1 LRNSSPTSLSPS
13 GGVFARNADVTISQ
27 STISEN
33 TGSNPAGLSLEG
45 TGNAFVD
52 GSTISQ
58 NGRGIWI
65 SKSGG
70 SLTINGS
77 TVSDNPGSGIE
88 MALVNGSA
96 TISNTTISGNATGG
110 VFSGGGLS
118 ARLPNSASL
127 TIRDS
132 TITGHTAL
140 RRGGGVYLN
149 VAPNSSASIER
160 TRIFANTVDTG
171 IAVAIDWGGA
181 GMYARSFGTVSIT
194 DSHIEDN
201 TSLSNGGGLEIKGGG
216 SATVLRSSIT
226 GNSARYL
233 GGGIYSRGDK
243 PLDLSIVEC
252 TISGNS
258 ATNGGGIQVSGG
270 NVSDVSIVRSILT
283 GNDAHGTLLA
293 SSPRSGNGG
302 GLSALGSRVFVT
314 ESTIDSNMAR
324 KFGGGIYH
332 NAGSIDIQRSTISSN
347 AAETGGGLR
356 VDGATIGQSTISNN
370 SAVVAGGIYGGI
382 QRIDHSTVAFN
393 QASSIAGG
401 IFGANSFE
409 LNHTIVARNTG
420 AINDIAMLT
429 GATISATYSIIGIS
443 FGSGLAPAPV
453 GSPDA
458 NGNLVG
464 SSPLTNGRIEP
475 RLGPLADNGGPTLTH
490 ALMPDSPAINA
501 GDPAAMAG
509 VGGVPLHDQRGA
521 PFTRVYGGRIDMG
534 AFESQPT
541 DRVLG
546 DFNRD
551 GVVDAGDYV
560 VWRRTTG
567 SAVAP
572 GTAADGNGDGLVNQ
586 TDFLLWKSNFGS
598 VFAPPAAATIAS
610 HENAVAAVVADDVV
624 ESEAVRSSVTARNS
638 TTAIGS
644 GPVLASFARP
654 RAKTSLWG
662 TKLAHAQVEVAD
674 QAMASWVASRAPNKR
689 AEQEPASV
697 RLQPGRVPGI
707 ATRSGGELAAIEV
720 AFESLGAAERT

>member
-1 LRNSSPTSLSPS
+1 VGGAIVAFAGITIRESEISSTRDA
-13 GGVFARNADVTISQ
+13 GGVYSGADTFIAD
-27 STISEN
+27 STISNNEGVGLQIKSQ
-33 TGSNPAGLSLEG
+33 GSVEIVRS
-45 TGNAFVD
+45 
-52 GSTISQ
+52 
-58 NGRGIWI
+58 
-65 SKSGG
+65 
-70 SLTINGS
+70 
-77 TVSDNPGSGIE
+77 
-88 MALVNGSA
+88 
-96 TISNTTISGNATGG
+96 TISGNVGNRGGISFTGNATVRVSESTVAGNIGIAGDGG
-110 VFSGGGLS
+110 GGGGAYFNTMAGGTVTIERSAFIDNRAASGGGIR
-118 ARLPNSASL
+118 ATGNL

-132 TITGHTAL
+132 LFRGNIATFGDGGAVFVPNFGSSFGAQYVIRGSAFENNTAGRDGGAIYVPLVAGAAVTQMGNTISNNTAFF
-140 RRGGGVYLN
+140 RGGGIAIAGMGGGTAV
-149 VAPNSSASIER
+149 VSESSIHGNQAGDS
-160 TRIFANTVDTG
+160 
-171 IAVAIDWGGA
+171 GA
-181 GMYARSFGTVSIT
+181 GAWLSAQGSSTIRIENSTIDDNFAR
-194 DSHIEDN
+194 
-201 TSLSNGGGLEIKGGG
+201 
-216 SATVLRSSIT
+216 
-226 GNSARYL
+226 
-233 GGGIYSRGDK
+233 
-243 PLDLSIVEC
+243 
-252 TISGNS
+252 
-258 ATNGGGIQVSGG
+258 
-270 NVSDVSIVRSILT
+270 
-283 GNDAHGTLLA
+283 
-293 SSPRSGNGG
+293 GNGG
-302 GLSALGSRVFVT
+302 GVAAITSGPAEVTLLQTTISANW
-314 ESTIDSNMAR
+314 SNAS
-324 KFGGGIYH
+324 GGGVHISAVGGRTTLSH
-332 NAGSIDIQRSTISSN
+332 STMTLN
-347 AAETGGGLR
+347 FAAQTGGG
-356 VDGATIGQSTISNN
+356 VFA
-370 SAVVAGGIYGGI
+370 AGNGL
-382 QRIDHSTVAFN
+382 
-393 QASSIAGG
+393 
-401 IFGANSFE
+401 FE
-409 LNHTIVARNTG
+409 ITHTIVAGNSMPSNNAPDLRNT
-420 AINDIAMLT
+420 T
-429 GATISATYSIIGIS
+429 GMSNVSYSLIGNS
-443 FGSGLAPAPV
+443 NGSGLTPAPV

-458 NGNLVG
+458 NGNLIG
-464 SSPLTNGRIEP
+464 GTTPATRIDP
-475 RLGPLADNGGPTLTH
+475 RLGPLADNGGPTMTH
-490 ALMPDSPAINA
+490 ALLPDSPAVNA
-501 GDPAAMAG
+501 DDPAAMAG
-509 VGGVPLHDQRGA
+509 VNGVPLHDQRGA